1 MLMWATD
8 VLHHIRPTTISLVAV
23 LILFCPATGLTPGWK
38 RDAWKGR
45 KSQKNLIVLKFGR
58 IHQSSLF
65 FFFSSS
71 ATVVLRKIFSST
83 RHAVWLCIGLH
94 AKDWL
99 WEIEASEF
107 PCGYLCNLARQ
118 KMVLSKLAGVVWN
131 KKGESRFSRPEL
143 EKWWWNGDKLLD
155 WDCCHSRSEN

>member
-38 RDAWKGR
+38 GMHERGEIPKKIDCPQVWKNSP
-45 KSQKNLIVLKFGR
+45 K
-58 IHQSSLF
+58 F

-71 ATVVLRKIFSST
+71 AAVVLRKKFSST
-83 RHAVWLCIGLH
+83 MHAVWLCIGLH

-99 WEIEASEF
+99 
-107 PCGYLCNLARQ
+107 
-118 KMVLSKLAGVVWN
+118 
-131 KKGESRFSRPEL
+131 
-143 EKWWWNGDKLLD
+143 
-155 WDCCHSRSEN
+155 